1 MTSTNTAQPVLS
13 IRNLAVALP
22 KGGDRAH
29 AVKGISLDVPP
40 GEIVCLVGESGSG
53 KSVTAFSVMGLGA
66 LPVVGGEILLE
77 GENLLAASKT
87 RLRELRGSRMAMIFQ
102 EPMTALNPV
111 HRVGEQV
118 AEMLHQ
124 HGWKGR
130 GVSIEERVLQLFQ
143 DVHLPDPERLAQ
155 AFPHQ
160 LSGGQR
166 QRVMIAMALALEP
179 ALLIADEPTTALD
192 VTTQA
197 QILSL
202 LKELQ
207 RKRGTGVLFI
217 THDFGVVADIA
228 DRVVVMRHGEVVET
242 GPTTQ
247 ILRQPQHDY
256 TKLLIDAVPRLTPR
270 AAQPL
275 SGEPVLRAEKLQKI
289 YSDGG
294 LFKAG
299 RVVHAVNDV
308 ELALYRGQTL
318 GIVGESGS
326 GKSTAA
332 RCIARLIRPSG
343 GKVTLDGTDIA
354 QLSEG
359 ALHPFRRRIQVIF
372 QDPYRSLNPRRMVG
386 DSIIEG
392 PLNYGV
398 SRAQALEKAR
408 ELMRLVGLD
417 AEALSRYPH
426 QFSGGQRQR
435 LCIARA
441 LAMEPEILVADE
453 AVSALDVS
461 VQAQVLE
468 LLESIRDRFKL
479 AILFI
484 THDLR
489 VAARLCDRIAV
500 MQRGRIVELADTA
513 TLFADP
519 QHEYTRQLFAA
530 LPGRD
535 WLEAGE

>member
-1 MTSTNTAQPVLS
+1 MTAPSTTGPVLS

-66 LPVVGGEILLE
+66 LPVVGGEVLLE

-118 AEMLHQ
+118 AEMLRQ

-130 GVSIEERVLQLFQ
+130 GVSIEERVQQLFQ

-242 GPTTQ
+242 GPTQQ

-332 RCIARLIRPSG
+332 RCIARLIRPSS
-343 GKVTLDGTDIA
+343 GKVTLDGADIA
-354 QLSEG
+354 PLSEG
-359 ALHPFRRRIQVIF
+359 ALRPFRRRIQVIF
-372 QDPYRSLNPRRMVG
+372 QDPYRSLNPRRSVG

-398 SRAQALEKAR
+398 PRAQALEKAR

-417 AEALSRYPH
+417 AEALNRYPH